1 MQDLVF
7 VSQRIPYPPNKGDKV
22 RSWNVLSRLA
32 EDYRVHLASFV
43 DDPADWQY
51 EQVVRDICA
60 SCLLRPLRPFLA
72 KLRSLPAFIGR
83 DPLTRRYF
91 YDGLIAKWLD
101 DLAVRQKPDK
111 VFVFSSGVAD
121 YVMGP
126 RWAGARRV
134 IDMVDVDSDKWRQYA
149 AAKSGVSRWVYGREA
164 RTLADFER
172 QASAAFDATL
182 FVSEAEA
189 DLFRTLS
196 PETAGKVHA
205 VGNGVDC
212 AFFDPAIGFAD
223 PYPADVTPLVF
234 TGAMDYWPNVDA
246 VVWFAEQVLPLVTAK
261 LPNAALFIVGAN
273 PDRRVQALDARPV
286 ITVTGRV
293 DDIRPYIAHARV
305 VVAPLQVARGVQ
317 NKVLE
322 GMAMAKPVV
331 ASPMALEGLDAAP
344 GREVLVAESPDEYA
358 EILLEAVAGGHPDM
372 GDLARNRV
380 LGSYSWQASYEK
392 MVSILER

>member
-51 EQVVRDICA
+51 EQVLRDICA
-60 SCLLRPLRPFLA
+60 SCLLRPLTPFLA
-72 KLRSLPAFIGR
+72 KLRSLPAFVGQ

-91 YDGLIAKWLD
+91 HDGRIANWLD
-101 DLAVRQKPDK
+101 DLAARRMPDK

-121 YVMGP
+121 YVMDP

-149 AAKSGVSRWVYGREA
+149 AAKSGLNRWVYGREA

-172 QASAAFDATL
+172 RASAVFDATL

-189 DLFRTLS
+189 ELFRTLS
-196 PETAGKVHA
+196 PTTAAKVHA

-212 AFFDPAIGFAD
+212 AYFDPAIGFAN
-223 PYPADVTPLVF
+223 PYPSGVVPLVF

-246 VVWFAEQVLPLVTAK
+246 VVWFAEQVLPGLTTR

-273 PDRRVQALDARPV
+273 PDRRVQALDASPV

-293 DDIRPYIAHARV
+293 DDIRPYIAHAGV

-344 GREVLVAESPDEYA
+344 GREVLVAKTPDEYA
-358 EILLEAVAGGHPDM
+358 DAVLEITACRHPEI
-372 GDLARNRV
+372 GDLARGRV
-380 LGSYSWQASYEK
+380 LGAYSWQASYDK
-392 MVSILER
+392 ILAILER

>member
-51 EQVVRDICA
+51 EQVLRDICA

-91 YDGLIAKWLD
+91 HDGHIARWLD
-101 DLAVRQKPDK
+101 DLAARRKPDR

-126 RWAGARRV
+126 RWAGARRI

-149 AAKSGVSRWVYGREA
+149 AAKSGLSRWIYGREA

-172 QASAAFDATL
+172 QASTLFDATL

-196 PETAGKVHA
+196 PATAAKVHA

-223 PYPADVTPLVF
+223 PYPAGVTPLVF

-246 VVWFAEQVLPLVTAK
+246 VVWFAEQVLPRVMARLR
-261 LPNAALFIVGAN
+261 NAALFVVGAN
-273 PDRRVQALDARPV
+273 PDWRVQALDASPV

-331 ASPMALEGLDAAP
+331 ASPMALEGLDAAS
-344 GREVLVAESPDEYA
+344 GREILVAKTPDEYA
-358 EILLEAVAGGHPDM
+358 RMVLEAVAGGHPDM
-372 GDLARNRV
+372 GGLARRRV
-380 LGSYSWQASYEK
+380 FGSYSWQASYEK
-392 MVSILER
+392 MLAILER

>member
-1 MQDLVF
+1 ML
-7 VSQRIPYPPNKGDKV
+7 
-22 RSWNVLSRLA
+22 LRLA

-43 DDPADWQY
+43 DDPADW
-51 EQVVRDICA
+51 EHEGVLRELCA
-60 SCLLRPLRPFLA
+60 SCFLRPLRPLLA
-72 KLRSLPAFIGR
+72 KLRSLPALCGS

-91 YDGLIAKWLD
+91 HDRRIAAWLD
-101 DLAVRQKPDK
+101 EVAATRKPDK

-149 AAKSGVSRWVYGREA
+149 AAKSGLSRWVYGREA
-164 RTLADFER
+164 RTLGAFEQ
-172 QASAAFDATL
+172 QASAVFDATL

-189 DLFRTLS
+189 DLFRQLS
-196 PETAGKVHA
+196 PGTADKVHA

-212 AFFDPAIGFAD
+212 RFFDPDIGYPD
-223 PYPADVTPLVF
+223 PYPAGITPLVF

-246 VVWFAEQVLPLVTAK
+246 VLWFAEQVLPKVTAK
-261 LPNAALFIVGAN
+261 LPSAALFIVGAN
-273 PDRRVQALDARPV
+273 PDRRVQALGAHPV

-293 DDIRPYIAHARV
+293 DDIRPYIAHAGV

-322 GMAMAKPVV
+322 GMAMAKPVI
-331 ASPMALEGLDAAP
+331 ASPMALEGVNAAP
-344 GREVLVAESPDEYA
+344 GREVLVAEDADEFSDTVLSVIA
-358 EILLEAVAGGHPDM
+358 DQHPDV
-372 GDLARNRV
+372 GRLARNRV
-380 LGSYSWQASYEK
+380 VADYSWQASYEK
-392 MVSILER
+392 MADILER

>member
-22 RSWNVLSRLA
+22 RSWNFLLRLA

-43 DDPADWQY
+43 DDPADWQH
-51 EQVVRDICA
+51 EPVLRDLCA
-60 SCLLRPLRPFLA
+60 SCLLRPLRPFFA
-72 KLRSLPAFIGR
+72 KLRSLPAFLGR

-91 YDGLIAKWLD
+91 RDRRLAAWLD
-101 DLAVRQKPDK
+101 DLAAARKPER
-111 VFVFSSGVAD
+111 VFAFSSGVAD

-149 AAKSGVSRWVYGREA
+149 AAKSGLGRWVYGRES
-164 RTLADFER
+164 RTLAAFEQR
-172 QASAAFDATL
+172 ASAVFDATL

-189 DLFRTLS
+189 DLFRGLS
-196 PETAGKVHA
+196 PATAARVHA

-212 AFFDPAIGFAD
+212 AFFDPAIGYAN
-223 PYPADVTPLVF
+223 PYPADITPLVF

-246 VVWFAEQVLPLVTAK
+246 VLWFADRVLPRITAR

-273 PDRRVQALDARPV
+273 PDRRVQALGARPV

-293 DDIRPYIAHARV
+293 ADIRPYIAHAAV
-305 VVAPLQVARGVQ
+305 AVAPLQVARGVQ

-322 GMAMAKPVV
+322 GMAMAKPVI
-331 ASPMALEGLDAAP
+331 ASPMALEGVEATP
-344 GREVLVAESPDEYA
+344 EKEVLIAKEPDEFA
-358 EILLEAVAGGHPDM
+358 NAVLSAVAGKHPEL
-372 GDLARNRV
+372 GGSARHRV
-380 LGSYSWQASYEK
+380 LASYSWQASYEK
-392 MVSILER
+392 ILAILER